1 MSEVTRRQS
10 QQLAR
15 LQRLTDVVYA
25 LVLWRLFQL
34 MPNPEEEHRWR
45 DFGDFLIQ
53 NGLAFLLIVIGIVFT
68 MIYWVQSNAAFSKL
82 AGTDNKHTVLS
93 ILQVFSL
100 LIFLYSLR
108 VGIILGGSPGTR
120 AFEALAAALVGFVGS
135 IAWSYASRNRRLLH
149 EDVTNEEAQ
158 QFSNRILAEPIAA
171 CITLPFIFT
180 PLLWE
185 AAWFSYVVVHK
196 VLQKKR
202 KQP

>member
-1 MSEVTRRQS
+1 MASATRRQA
-10 QQLAR
+10 QQLVR

-34 MPNPEEEHRWR
+34 MPNPEEEYRWR

-53 NGLAFLLIVIGIVFT
+53 NGMVFLLIVIVVIFT

-82 AGTDNKHTVLS
+82 AGTDNRHTVLP

-100 LIFLYSLR
+100 LMFLYSLR
-108 VGIILGGSPGTR
+108 VGIELGGSPGTR

-135 IAWSYASRNRRLLH
+135 VSWSYASRNRRLLH
-149 EDVTNEEAQ
+149 ADVSDEEAQ
-158 QFSNRILAEPIAA
+158 QYSNRILAEPIAA
-171 CITLPFIFT
+171 SITLPFIFT
-180 PLLWE
+180 PILWE
-185 AAWFSYVVVHK
+185 AAWFSYALVHK
-196 VLQKKR
+196 LLQRKR